1 MNLIEEYLSIHSN
14 KKKQASKEVV
24 LTNEGPTFMQIV
36 FGSFSHS
43 FSHSVPATLLFGKVV
58 YDLDYKYMQMIID
71 FETADPLIEVLTETT
86 EPIEVSGPYNR
97 ISNWKAEGIIT
108 NKIRHVSVSSDSH
121 YTLELSLNE
130 ISTYQ
135 VRNTFEER
143 YPYF

>member
-24 LTNEGPTFMQIV
+24 LTNEGPTFIQIV
-36 FGSFSHS
+36 FESFSH
-43 FSHSVPATLLFGKVV
+43 FVPATLLFGKLV
-58 YDLDYKYMQMIID
+58 YDLDCEHMKMIID

-86 EPIEVSGPYNR
+86 DPIEVIGPYNR

-108 NKIRHVSVSSDSH
+108 NKIRHVNVISDSH